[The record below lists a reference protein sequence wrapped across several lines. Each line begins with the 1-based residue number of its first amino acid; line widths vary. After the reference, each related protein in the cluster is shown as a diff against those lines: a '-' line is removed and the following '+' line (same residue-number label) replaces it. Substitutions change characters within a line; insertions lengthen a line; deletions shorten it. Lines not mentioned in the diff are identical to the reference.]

1 MRVMISQPM
10 NGRSENDIRL
20 QREGT
25 IKKLEKLGI
34 EVVDSVFK
42 EEPQNYKEPAL
53 YYLAKSIDLM
63 GRVNA
68 VYFMEGWQH
77 ARGCIIE
84 RKICEYYDIKIL
96 DKDFLEPNNM
106 CGPQIKRI

>member
-1 MRVMISQPM
+1 MSR
-10 NGRSENDIRL
+10 EN
-20 QREGT
+20 T
-25 IKKLEKLGI
+25 IEKLSDLGI
-34 EVVDSVFK
+34 EVVDSIFK

-53 YYLAKSIDLM
+53 YYLAKSIDLI

-68 VYFMEGWQH
+68 VYFMEGWQQ

-96 DKDFLEPNNM
+96 DEDFLRPNTY
-106 CGPQIKRI
+106 GPQIKRI

>member
-10 NGRSENDIRL
+10 NGRSGNDIRVA
-20 QREGT
+20 REGT
-25 IKKLEKLGI
+25 VKKLETLGI
-34 EVVDSVFK
+34 EVVDSIFE
-42 EEPQNYKEPAL
+42 EEPQGYKEPAL
-53 YYLAKSIDLM
+53 YYLAKSIDLI

-68 VYFMEGWQH
+68 VYFMEGWQQ

-96 DKDFLEPNNM
+96 DEDFLRPNTY
-106 CGPQIKRI
+106 GPQIKRI